1 MPEYDGS
8 VKIGVS
14 LDTKKAEKDVTSY
27 AKKAKQSLAELG
39 VSSGTDKLDSKMM
52 KLVSDL
58 EKAADKADIA
68 KQKLDNMGQDKK
80 AVDVSKIDK
89 QLDKIGVKINDLN
102 NKWDLF
108 NERLISIQGGSI
120 AAPGEIERLDNE
132 LGKVQKELEPLE
144 AEYKKLIDKKREFLS
159 TQPVQTPAEAKQ
171 VASLKQ
177 AEREFDIAKQKVA
190 EYKQSQESSGKSTKG
205 SSNILINF
213 AKRIKQAVSD
223 ANLFGKAYKKA
234 VKVTKKALS
243 TLKSAASSVFNA
255 LKSGAKKSIS
265 GVTSHFGNFDG
276 TLKKSLKLLLKYGF
290 GIKSLFILFKKLKS
304 SVVDGYKNLATAY
317 DEVNAKTSEITTAL
331 QTLKNQA
338 GAVFQPLIKQAVPII
353 KTFIQWVTK
362 ALKSVTQ
369 LFAALTGQDY
379 WYEAVDVQKDFVDNT
394 DKSTKATKK
403 ATKELERYLSPL
415 DDINKFQD
423 SNTKNTNDSTSNTDK
438 NADNTSKMF
447 KVSAVSDRFKNLAK
461 QLKQLVKSSD
471 WTKLGATIANKINDA
486 LTKIDWTN
494 IDKKL
499 QGVATRIYTLLNGF
513 ITNLD
518 WDLVGKTISN
528 GIRVALDFTYSLVT
542 NLRWDKLGEGI
553 GKLINSSL
561 SNYNAKKFAKTLS
574 NLLTGILTS
583 LTSLISTIKW
593 QKVSDHIVTFLSNV
607 RWNNI
612 SNVVIGLVK
621 AISKAITKF
630 NFKSVGDA
638 LRKGIGKINWQGLWR
653 GLTDVTTNTIQALA
667 DFFGLKNVN
676 TSKLNNSLKKIYT
689 PISNI
694 WSTLKKTVSK
704 LLEPIIN
711 DLIPALIDVIGEILK
726 ALDPVITAIT
736 PVMQTIIKVITRI
749 VKSLT
754 PALSTIGGLA
764 LSIVKTVSPILDPI
778 LNLIAK
784 IVESLSPAIEGILGF
799 IKGIFDFLSPISE
812 LVGGIITAI
821 TDDGSDTISAKLQE
835 ELDNL
840 DGVKGDLDTVKGNID
855 TAITDI
861 NDTLKTTKDDIQ
873 YVDDLKDRMDQ
884 LLSKSTLTDADM
896 QELNTIADLISEKY
910 PEFKD
915 TWDKMTKKNA
925 DGKVVL
931 TKNNG
936 EVAASINNII
946 NKLKKQYATEALRE
960 QYKEAYKQQIQNN
973 KDLASAT
980 AKVEQAKKD
989 AAPYQKTY
997 NTLVSQEAEVV
1008 KKAAKAGEAGQ
1019 AIIQNYKAQV
1029 KSAKENMD
1037 KYNSKLKDAETALY
1051 NTKKASATL
1060 DGKMKALSATASVLS
1075 GKFKNTKK
1083 DLQNLRYAF
1092 DEGFISEKDLKNK
1105 YKLTAKQLYNSTKS
1119 LAENIDAGFK
1129 KGLSASD
1136 LKNKR
1141 AEDQVN
1147 QLFGKKP
1154 IESLRKE
1161 WGWHSPCKVMIDLGE
1176 NVVKGFSNGLKNGK
1190 FDNVLSTIKSK
1201 TSSTI
1206 SAIKGYVKG
1215 LPTYFKNVIT
1225 SIWKNVKSQ
1234 LNTMI
1239 KGFET
1244 FFNHIT
1250 DGLNSVLTNLNSVN
1264 TSVGKTTKKTYI
1276 KYSPLPQVAIPKL
1289 ATGAV
1294 IPPNKEFMAILGDQK
1309 QGTNIETPESLL
1321 RQVIREE
1328 NTSNKSS
1335 NNYQIDLKLNG
1346 RTLTSVI
1353 LDEARGLL
1361 KQTGLNPF
1369 ELT

>member
-171 VASLKQ
+171 VATLKQ

-205 SSNILINF
+205 SSNALISF
-213 AKRIKQAVSD
+213 GKRIKQAVSN

-243 TLKSAASSVFNA
+243 GLKSAASSVFNA

-290 GIKSLFILFKKLKS
+290 GIKSLFILFKKLKA

-317 DEVNAKTSEITTAL
+317 DEVNAKTSEITTVL

-338 GAVFQPLIKQAVPII
+338 GSVFQPLIKQAVPII

-711 DLIPALIDVIGEILK
+711 DLIPALIDVIGESLK

-754 PALSTIGGLA
+754 PILSTIGGLA
-764 LSIVKTVSPILDPI
+764 LSIVNTVSPILDPI
-778 LNLIAK
+778 LKLIAK
-784 IVESLSPAIEGILGF
+784 IVESLSPAIEGIQGF

-915 TWDKMTKKNA
+915 TWDKMTEKNA
-925 DGKVVL
+925 DGKTVL

-936 EVAASINNII
+936 EVAASINNVI
-946 NKLKKQYATEALRE
+946 NKLKEQYATEALKE
-960 QYKEAYKQQIQNN
+960 QYKQVYEQQIQNN

-1008 KKAAKAGEAGQ
+1008 KKAAKAGESGQ

-1029 KSAKENMD
+1029 KSAKDNMD
-1037 KYNSKLKDAETALY
+1037 KYNSKLEDAETALY

-1075 GKFKNTKK
+1075 GNFKNTKK
-1083 DLQNLRYAF
+1083 DLQSLRYAF
-1092 DEGFISEKDLKNK
+1092 DEGFISEKDLKSK
-1105 YKLTAKQLYNSTKS
+1105 YRITAKQLYNSTKS

-1136 LKNKR
+1136 IKNKR

-1147 QLFGKKP
+1147 QLFGKEP
-1154 IESLRKE
+1154 IKALRKE

-1176 NVVKGFSNGLKNGK
+1176 NVVKGFSNGLKNGN
-1190 FDNVLSTIKSK
+1190 FNNVLNTIKSK

-1234 LNTMI
+1234 LNTML